1 MITKST
7 IRTAQTTFI
16 WYDIVST
23 SAAEREILLTK
34 HGFTPKML
42 DYVNDQHEH
51 PRYDLREDAAMLVY
65 STPEILDKKQARYIT
80 SPITFVLKDDTFFTF
95 HSPGTQYIIELVKND
110 EHLEKLDGMAE
121 FMLLTLYYA
130 TTSFTETILK
140 INDVKNQLDTSLN
153 VAITN
158 DKLRFLA
165 EIEKSL
171 IYITSATQT
180 NLLMLENLKY
190 MTIGQKLNH
199 SNRIL
204 LKDILFDARQAQ
216 RMAQI
221 SSDVTARIS
230 ATSNTIL
237 NNTLNNTMKFLTVWS
252 LVLTIP
258 TIITGFYGMNVLL
271 PAANNDWA
279 WALIILLNLLFIGGL
294 IAFLKKHHLL

>member
-1 MITKST
+1 
-7 IRTAQTTFI
+7 
-16 WYDIVST
+16 
-23 SAAEREILLTK
+23 
-34 HGFTPKML
+34 
-42 DYVNDQHEH
+42 
-51 PRYDLREDAAMLVY
+51 
-65 STPEILDKKQARYIT
+65 
-80 SPITFVLKDDTFFTF
+80 
-95 HSPGTQYIIELVKND
+95 
-110 EHLEKLDGMAE
+110 
-121 FMLLTLYYA
+121 
-130 TTSFTETILK
+130 
-140 INDVKNQLDTSLN
+140 
-153 VAITN
+153 
-158 DKLRFLA
+158 
-165 EIEKSL
+165 
-171 IYITSATQT
+171 
-180 NLLMLENLKY
+180 MLENLKY

-237 NNTLNNTMKFLTVWS
+237 NNTLNDTMKFLTVWS